1 MKLLY
6 RFSEWHALAK
16 LRMHTEDSLELMEEC
31 TKELGELL
39 RQFRRLTCTKFGTV
53 ELQRE
58 ADARAR
64 RRKDV
69 TTDVP
74 LSESPNAAPTSV
86 SPTTIMTTGADSR
99 NCDQTVP
106 GNQVPTSK
114 FICCIDRKL
123 IYMLRCRCG
132 LFLTWTNQSETKDV
146 ESSDREIPL
155 FR

>member
-6 RFSEWHALAK
+6 RFSEWRALAK
-16 LRMHTEDSLELMEEC
+16 LRMHTEGSLELMEEC

-58 ADARAR
+58 ADARK
-64 RRKDV
+64 RRKADIPNA
-69 TTDVP
+69 TLP
-74 LSESPNAAPTSV
+74 QSPNAAPTSV
-86 SPTTIMTTGADSR
+86 SPSTTTTTGADSR

-106 GNQVPTSK
+106 GNHVPTSK
-114 FICCIDRKL
+114 FICFINRKL

-132 LFLTWTNQSETKDV
+132 LFLTWTNQWSETKDV
-146 ESSDREIPL
+146 ESSHHEIPL

>member
-16 LRMHTEDSLELMEEC
+16 LRMHTEDSLELMEER

-58 ADARAR
+58 ADTRVR

-69 TTDVP
+69 TTDIP
-74 LSESPNAAPTSV
+74 NATLPQSPNAAPTSV
-86 SPTTIMTTGADSR
+86 SPATIMTTGTDSR
-99 NCDQTVP
+99 NCDRAVP
-106 GNQVPTSK
+106 DNQVPTSK

-123 IYMLRCRCG
+123 IYMLRYRCG
-132 LFLTWTNQSETKDV
+132 LFLTWTN
-146 ESSDREIPL
+146 
-155 FR
+155 